1 MRILTVVG
9 ARPQFIKAAAVSRV
23 IRQQHQEILVHTG
36 QHYDF
41 GMSQVFFDELDL
53 PPADHNLGVG
63 SASHG
68 VQTAQM
74 IEKIEAVLQQEKP
87 DLVMVYG
94 DTNSTL
100 AAALA
105 AVKIHIPIAH
115 VEAGLR
121 SFNMRMPEEVNR
133 RLTDHSST
141 VLFTPTVLAT
151 QHLAKEG
158 ITQGVHQVGDVMY
171 DVLLHYL
178 DRAQKRAPLLDKL
191 GLKSG
196 RYILATVHRAENTD
210 TPARL
215 EAIVQAL
222 CSTELPV
229 IFPMHPRTRQ
239 WIKKIGFEDVL
250 KNSPQLRC
258 LEPMGYLDMILL
270 EQNAHCILTDSGG
283 VQKEAYLLGIPC
295 LTIREETEWQET
307 VDSGWNQL
315 IPANKSAILNALSQD
330 THPKNHP
337 SFYGDGSAAQRIT
350 ETLSN
355 LNSISGFS

>member
-23 IRQQHQEILVHTG
+23 IRQAHQEILVHTG

-53 PPADHNLGVG
+53 PPADYNLGVG

-87 DLVMVYG
+87 DFVLVYG

-115 VEAGLR
+115 IEAGLR
-121 SFNMRMPEEVNR
+121 SFNMQMPEEVNR
-133 RLTDHSST
+133 RLTDHIST
-141 VLFTPTVLAT
+141 LLFTPTDIAT

-158 ITQGVHQVGDVMY
+158 ITRGVHQVGDVMY

-178 DRAQKRAPLLDKL
+178 DRAQKNAPLLDTLKL
-191 GLKSG
+191 QSG
-196 RYILATVHRAENTD
+196 EYILATVHRAENTD

-215 EAIVQAL
+215 KAILQAL
-222 CSTELPV
+222 CAAEWPV
-229 IFPMHPRTRQ
+229 LFPIHPRTRQ
-239 WIKKIGFEDVL
+239 CIRQIGFEDVL
-250 KNSPQLRC
+250 KNSPHVRC
-258 LEPMGYLDMILL
+258 VEPMGYLDMLLL
-270 EQNAHCILTDSGG
+270 EQNAHGILTDSGG
-283 VQKEAYLLGIPC
+283 VQKEAYLLGVPC
-295 LTIREETEWQET
+295 FTIREETEWQET

-315 IPANKSAILNALSQD
+315 IPADQSAILKALMQD
-330 THPKNHP
+330 IHPKSRP
-337 SFYGDGSAAQRIT
+337 SFYGDGNAAQSITRI
-350 ETLSN
+350 LSAF
-355 LNSISGFS
+355 NSISGSC

>member
-23 IRQQHQEILVHTG
+23 VRQEHQEILVHTG

-53 PPADHNLGVG
+53 PHADYNLGVG

-74 IEKIEAVLQQEKP
+74 IQKIEAVLQQEKP

-121 SFNMRMPEEVNR
+121 SFNRQMPEEVNR

-141 VLFTPTVLAT
+141 LLFTPTDLAT
-151 QHLAKEG
+151 QNLAQEG
-158 ITQGVHQVGDVMY
+158 IIQDVYQVGDVMY
-171 DVLLHYL
+171 DVLLNYL
-178 DRAQKRAPLLDKL
+178 DRAQPCSPLLETL

-196 RYILATVHRAENTD
+196 GYLLATIHRAENTD

-215 EAIVQAL
+215 KAILQAL
-222 CSTELPV
+222 SSTEWPV
-229 IFPMHPRTRQ
+229 IFPVHPRTRQ
-239 WIKKIGFEDVL
+239 CIQQMGFEDIL
-250 KNSPQLRC
+250 DRSPHLQC
-258 LEPMGYLDMILL
+258 VEPMGYLDMLWL
-270 EQNAHCILTDSGG
+270 EQNAHRILTDSGG
-283 VQKEAYLLGIPC
+283 VQKEAYLLGVPC

-315 IPANKSAILNALSQD
+315 IPAEKSAILTALAD
-330 THPKNHP
+330 NLHPKNRP
-337 SFYGDGSAAQRIT
+337 SFYGDGKAAQRIT
-350 ETLSN
+350 KVFRELKSC
-355 LNSISGFS
+355 

>member
-9 ARPQFIKAAAVSRV
+9 ARPQFIKAAAVSRI
-23 IRQQHQEILVHTG
+23 IRQNHQEILVHTG

-53 PPADHNLGVG
+53 PPADYNLGVG

-87 DLVMVYG
+87 DLVIVYG

-121 SFNMRMPEEVNR
+121 SFNMQMPEEVNR
-133 RLTDHSST
+133 RLTDHIST
-141 VLFTPTVLAT
+141 LLFTPTGLAT

-178 DRAQKRAPLLDKL
+178 DRAQKRAPLLETL

-196 RYILATVHRAENTD
+196 AYILATVHRAENTD
-210 TPARL
+210 SPARL
-215 EAIVQAL
+215 EAILQAL
-222 CSTELPV
+222 CSTEWPV
-229 IFPMHPRTRQ
+229 IFPIHPRTRQ
-239 WIKKIGFEDVL
+239 CIKKLGLEDVL
-250 KNSPQLRC
+250 NRSPHLQC
-258 LEPMGYLDMILL
+258 VEPMGYLDMLLL
-270 EQNAHCILTDSGG
+270 EQNAHGILTDSGG
-283 VQKEAYLLGIPC
+283 VQKEAYLLGVPC

-315 IPANKSAILNALSQD
+315 IPAEKSAILQALTQNI
-330 THPKNHP
+330 HPKNRP
-337 SFYGDGSAAQRIT
+337 SFYGDGNAAQRIS
-350 ETLSN
+350 EILSTFN
-355 LNSISGFS
+355 AISGSS

>member
-9 ARPQFIKAAAVSRV
+9 ARPQFIKAAAVSRIV
-23 IRQQHQEILVHTG
+23 RQEHQEILVHTG

-53 PPADHNLGVG
+53 PQADYNLGVG

-74 IEKIEAVLQQEKP
+74 IEKIEAVLEQEKP

-121 SFNMRMPEEVNR
+121 SFNRQMPEEVNR
-133 RLTDHSST
+133 RLTDHIST
-141 VLFTPTVLAT
+141 LLFTPTDLST
-151 QHLAKEG
+151 QHLAQEG
-158 ITQGVHQVGDVMY
+158 IIQGVHQVGDVMY
-171 DVLLHYL
+171 DVLLTYL
-178 DRAQKRAPLLDKL
+178 DRAQKCSPQLNTL

-196 RYILATVHRAENTD
+196 GYILTTIHRAENTD

-215 EAIVQAL
+215 KAILQAIG
-222 CSTELPV
+222 STEWPV
-229 IFPMHPRTRQ
+229 IFPVHPRTRQ
-239 WIKKIGFEDVL
+239 RIQQMGFEDIL
-250 KNSPQLRC
+250 KRPHLQC
-258 LEPMGYLDMILL
+258 VEPMGYLEMLLL
-270 EQNAHCILTDSGG
+270 EQNAHRILTDSGG
-283 VQKEAYLLGIPC
+283 VQKEAYLLGVPC

-315 IPANKSAILNALSQD
+315 IPAEKSAVLAALADTSQ
-330 THPKNHP
+330 PKNRP
-337 SFYGDGSAAQRIT
+337 SFYGDGKAAQRIT
-350 ETLSN
+350 KVFCELESC
-355 LNSISGFS
+355 

>member
-23 IRQQHQEILVHTG
+23 IRQEHQEILVHTG

-53 PPADHNLGVG
+53 PAADYNLRVG

-74 IEKIEAVLQQEKP
+74 IQKIEAVLQQEKP

-100 AAALA
+100 AAAIA

-121 SFNMRMPEEVNR
+121 SFNRQMPEEVNR

-141 VLFTPTVLAT
+141 LLFTPTDLAT
-151 QHLAKEG
+151 QNLAQEG
-158 ITQGVHQVGDVMY
+158 IIQDVHQVGDVMY
-171 DVLLHYL
+171 DVLLNYL
-178 DRAQKRAPLLDKL
+178 DRAQPCSPLLETL

-196 RYILATVHRAENTD
+196 GYLLATIHRAENTD

-215 EAIVQAL
+215 KAILQAL
-222 CSTELPV
+222 SSTEWPV
-229 IFPMHPRTRQ
+229 IFPVHPRTRQ
-239 WIKKIGFEDVL
+239 RIQQMGLEDIL
-250 KNSPQLRC
+250 KRSSHLQC
-258 LEPMGYLDMILL
+258 VEPMGYLDMLWL
-270 EQNAHCILTDSGG
+270 EQNAHRILTDSGG
-283 VQKEAYLLGIPC
+283 VQKEAYLLGVPC

-315 IPANKSAILNALSQD
+315 IPAEKSAILTALADNSQ
-330 THPKNHP
+330 PKSRP
-337 SFYGDGSAAQRIT
+337 SFYGDGKAAQRIT
-350 ETLSN
+350 KVFRELESC
-355 LNSISGFS
+355 